1 MERNWDLQLRR
12 AKIYRLTL
20 GVLRPTRFP
29 LHDHDD
35 VDTSKHCKDYCL
47 VTRLH
52 RPYIALPLWFSQN
65 HVTEMD
71 DLRYTILAL
80 RRTRGAHLLRF
91 IVSKSRSSAVG
102 VSYIRKDHLPD
113 WTQIAHN
120 NTKLTC
126 MVQHRFLYLRRACRD
141 SFIIYLWH
149 GNEQPKI
156 CISTSSRGNLVHLRR
171 ARWHMQK
178 CLYRI

>member
-1 MERNWDLQLRR
+1 MMTLRNI
-12 AKIYRLTL
+12 AKIASSRDFTDH
-20 GVLRPTRFP
+20 TSRF
-29 LHDHDD
+29 LCGSH
-35 VDTSKHCKDYCL
+35 K
-47 VTRLH
+47 
-52 RPYIALPLWFSQN
+52 N

-71 DLRYTILAL
+71 DLRNHIWLF
-80 RRTRGAHLLRF
+80 G
-91 IVSKSRSSAVG
+91 AVG
-102 VSYIRKDHLPD
+102 GLIFFVSSSQNHGRRLWVSLTYEKIIYPTGRKS
-113 WTQIAHN
+113 HN

-126 MVQHRFLYLRRACRD
+126 IIHRFLYLRRACRD

-156 CISTSSRGNLVHLRR
+156 FISTSSRGNLVHLRR